1 MKRKHLIQL
10 VAGLAISAAALYFL
24 VFKNVSIKELLACF
38 RGFRYVWLLP
48 ALAVFYFGIWLRA
61 VRWKWL
67 FLPRHKVSLK
77 NATGGMFICFAFNS
91 IFPGRVGEFARAYL
105 IGKQEKTGFSTALG
119 TVVSERLIDALT
131 LLIMWAL
138 SILIAGSALVGPNAQ
153 MTISMFGMEPL
164 TFTGAKFLAGARG
177 LVILAVTLFAF
188 IVCVRVPRTR
198 GWMLRALH
206 ALTFLPAGL
215 RGKAGHLLHRF
226 AEGLE
231 SISSPGRFIG
241 LSLFSLLIWI
251 TNSLSVLWLSYGFDF
266 AHTMTLAQS
275 LVLIVIAAI
284 FIMIPAAPGYWGLFE
299 AGVIFAIVI
308 MDIHPTNDAMVR
320 SYAILLHLTQWLPI
334 VAIGLPWAWISH
346 VSLGEVEK
354 AEDATQDEPEV
365 EERFKQG

>member
-1 MKRKHLIQL
+1 
-10 VAGLAISAAALYFL
+10 
-24 VFKNVSIKELLACF
+24 
-38 RGFRYVWLLP
+38 
-48 ALAVFYFGIWLRA
+48 
-61 VRWKWL
+61 
-67 FLPRHKVSLK
+67 
-77 NATGGMFICFAFNS
+77 
-91 IFPGRVGEFARAYL
+91 
-105 IGKQEKTGFSTALG
+105 
-119 TVVSERLIDALT
+119 LT
-131 LLIMWAL
+131 LLILWAL
-138 SILIAGSALVGPNAQ
+138 SILIAGSALIGPNAK
-153 MTISMFGMEPL
+153 MTITIFGSEPR
-164 TFTGAKFLAGARG
+164 TFTGQDFMTGARG
-177 LVILAVTLFAF
+177 VVILAVTLFAF
-188 IVCVRVPRTR
+188 IACVRVPRTR

-299 AGVIFAIVI
+299 AGVIFAVVI
-308 MDIHPTNDAMVR
+308 MGIHPDDAMVR

-354 AEDATQDEPEV
+354 AEDVAQEEREV